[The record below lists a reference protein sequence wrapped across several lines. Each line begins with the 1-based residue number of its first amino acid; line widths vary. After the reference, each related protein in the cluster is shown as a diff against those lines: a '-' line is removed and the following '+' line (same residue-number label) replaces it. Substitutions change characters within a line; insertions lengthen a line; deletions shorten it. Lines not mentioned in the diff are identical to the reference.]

1 MNRPRTVFITGAAG
15 FMGRAVGER
24 LRSEGWTVRGVDQNA
39 DESTG
44 IIAGDIATAG
54 PWQDHVQGADLVVH
68 TAAIVSNAAAF
79 DEGWRV
85 NVGGTRNVID
95 AARDAGVARLLH
107 VSSTAVYSHHR
118 PAAVTERHPVRPSGE
133 VYGET
138 KIAAEQ
144 TVWQAHAAGEITATV
159 IRPSDVYGPGS
170 RPWTI
175 LPVQMLSAG
184 QVVLPARGH
193 GTFNPIYIDDLVD
206 GLVVAAQHEAAA
218 GQVFNLAGSRSCETR
233 EFFGHYCRMLGIDG
247 PRVAPTAVAV
257 AIAQVVGTT
266 LRALGR
272 PSEANAA
279 TMHML
284 ASTGGV
290 SIDKAEAVL
299 GWRPQVGLVEGMDR
313 TEIWLRAEGLLP
325 GEAALLRPS

>member
-1 MNRPRTVFITGAAG
+1 MNGPRTVFITGAAG
-15 FMGRAVGER
+15 FMGRAVSKR
-24 LRSEGWTVRGVDQNA
+24 FRSAGWSVRGVDQVA
-39 DESTG
+39 DAASGTV
-44 IIAGDIATAG
+44 AGDIGTAG

-68 TAAIVSNAAAF
+68 TAAIVSNTATL

-95 AARDAGVARLLH
+95 AARKWHVARLLH

-118 PAAVTERHPVRPSGE
+118 PAAVTELHPVRPSGD

-159 IRPSDVYGPGS
+159 VRPSDVYGPGS

-175 LPVQMLSAG
+175 LPVKMLAAGQML
-184 QVVLPARGH
+184 LPARGH
-193 GTFNPIYIDDLVD
+193 GTFNPIYIDDLVS
-206 GLVVAAQHEAAA
+206 GLELAAQHEAAA
-218 GQVFNLAGSRSCETR
+218 GQVFNLAGARSCETR
-233 EFFGHYCRMLGIDG
+233 EFFGHYCQMLGVDG
-247 PRVAPTAVAV
+247 PRVAPTSVAM
-257 AIAQVVGTT
+257 AIAKVVGTS
-266 LRALGR
+266 LRAIGR
-272 PSEANAA
+272 PSEVNAA

-290 SIDKAEAVL
+290 SIDKAEQVL
-299 GWRPQVGLVEGMDR
+299 GWRPEIDLAEGMAL
-313 TEIWLRAEGLLP
+313 TEVWLRAEGLLP
-325 GEAALLRPS
+325 STSLR

>member
-1 MNRPRTVFITGAAG
+1 MTVPRTVFITGAAG
-15 FMGRAVGER
+15 FMGRAVSAR
-24 LRSEGWTVRGVDQNA
+24 LRAEGWTVRGVDQVA
-39 DESTG
+39 DNSAG
-44 IIAGDIATAG
+44 IVAGDIGTAG
-54 PWQDHVQGADLVVH
+54 PWQDHMQGADLVVH
-68 TAAIVSNAAAF
+68 TAAIVSNAATF

-95 AARDAGVARLLH
+95 AARDAQVARLLH

-118 PAAVTERHPVRPSGE
+118 PASVTELDPVRPSGE

-159 IRPSDVYGPGS
+159 VRPSDVYGPGS

-175 LPVQMLSAG
+175 LPVKMIAAG

-193 GTFNPIYIDDLVD
+193 GTFNPIYIEDLVD
-206 GLVVAAQHEAAA
+206 GLVLAAQHEAAA
-218 GQVFNLAGSRSCETR
+218 GQVFNLAGARSCETR
-233 EFFGHYCRMLGIDG
+233 EFFGHYCQMLGVDG

-257 AIAQVVGTT
+257 ALARVVGTT
-266 LRALGR
+266 LRAIGR

-290 SIDKAEAVL
+290 SIEKAEKLL
-299 GWRPQVGLVEGMDR
+299 GWRPQIDLAEGMAR
-313 TEIWLRAEGLLP
+313 TETWLRSEGLIPPLSP
-325 GEAALLRPS
+325 G

>member
-1 MNRPRTVFITGAAG
+1 MNDPRTVFITGAAG
-15 FMGRAVGER
+15 FMGRALSER
-24 LRSEGWTVRGVDQNA
+24 FRADGWTVRGVDHLA
-39 DESTG
+39 DEPAG
-44 IIAGDIATAG
+44 IVAGDIGTAG
-54 PWQDHVQGADLVVH
+54 PWQRHVQGAALVVH

-95 AARDAGVARLLH
+95 AAREAGAARLLH

-118 PAAVTERHPVRPSGE
+118 PAAVTELHPVRPSGE

-159 IRPSDVYGPGS
+159 VRPSDVYGPGS

-175 LPVQMLSAG
+175 LPVKMLAAG
-184 QVVLPARGH
+184 QVVLPARGR

-206 GLVVAAQHEAAA
+206 GLVLAAQHHAAA
-218 GQVFNLAGSRSCETR
+218 GQVFNLAGARSCETR
-233 EFFGHYCRMLGIDG
+233 EFFGHYCRMLGMDG

-257 AIAQVVGTT
+257 AIAQVVGSTM
-266 LRALGR
+266 RALGR

-284 ASTGGV
+284 AASGGV
-290 SIDKAEAVL
+290 SIEKAERTL
-299 GWRPQVGLVEGMDR
+299 GWRPRVDLADGMAR
-313 TEIWLRAEGLLP
+313 TEVWLRAEGLI
-325 GEAALLRPS
+325 